1 MSPASAAWAS
11 RPTAPAVALDLG
23 DDFLVSADSIER
35 RCADL
40 LS

>member
-1 MSPASAAWAS
+1 MSPASTAWAS
-11 RPTAPAVALDLG
+11 RPTAALDLG
-23 DDFLVSADSIER
+23 DDFFVSADSIER